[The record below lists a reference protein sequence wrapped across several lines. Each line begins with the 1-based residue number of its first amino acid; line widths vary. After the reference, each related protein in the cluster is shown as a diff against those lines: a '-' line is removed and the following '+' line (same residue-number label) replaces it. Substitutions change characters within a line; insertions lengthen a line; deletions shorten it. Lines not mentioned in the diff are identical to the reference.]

1 MIGDWH
7 AVIRVETDSG
17 RMARIVFYDLETTIP
32 LKKGD
37 QAQILEFAAVTLS
50 IQGLAEVDSFATFVR
65 PITLAAVSQ
74 RSTKVNGITVQ
85 DVENAP
91 TFADV
96 ADRIFSILDG
106 QSDDIPAFT
115 SPWALRPSPHVH
127 RFYTRV

>member
-1 MIGDWH
+1 
-7 AVIRVETDSG
+7 
-17 RMARIVFYDLETTIP
+17 MARIVFYDLETTIP

-37 QAQILEFAAVTLS
+37 RAQILEFAAVTLS

-115 SPWALRPSPHVH
+115 SPGALKPSPHVH